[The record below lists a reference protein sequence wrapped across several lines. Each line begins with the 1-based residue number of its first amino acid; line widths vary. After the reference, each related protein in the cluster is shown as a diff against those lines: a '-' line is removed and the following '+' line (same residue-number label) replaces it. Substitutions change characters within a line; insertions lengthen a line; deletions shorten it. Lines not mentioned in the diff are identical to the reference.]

1 MKKTISFFKKIP
13 WRALIPAWLVLISGG
28 WAADGL
34 KGEVIFGERWTV
46 FAAHPWLGTL
56 VSVLLFMGTSI
67 WLYANRQAFSL
78 VRSLSRDRCEP
89 RESLILLVSPP
100 NILPAQREAL
110 FPLELVQNGQ
120 SVELEGVSLADDIKR
135 LDALRWN
142 WQQLFRAI
150 VPHTQKDT
158 LRRVHLIGS
167 DRPTGSFSHL
177 GLCQAMLKHYLPRVT
192 IIPCAEAVDFEDF
205 NELVQC
211 MRQIIADEKEGG
223 RQVEDVVIDVTGG
236 FKTASI
242 AGASI
247 TFNSKVTFQYVQTQP
262 PFDVYAYDVV
272 YQPPEG

>member
-1 MKKTISFFKKIP
+1 MKTPLSFLTKIP
-13 WRALIPAWLVLISGG
+13 WRALVPAWLVLISGG

-34 KGEVIFGERWTV
+34 KGEVLFENWPL
-46 FAAHPWLGTL
+46 FAAHPWLGAL
-56 VSVLLFMGTSI
+56 VAVLVFMATSI

-78 VRSLSRDRCEP
+78 IRSLSRHLCEA

-100 NILPAQREAL
+100 NILPAQQDNL
-110 FPLELVQNGQ
+110 FPLELVQNDQTVQLAGD
-120 SVELEGVSLADDIKR
+120 SLADDIKR

-150 VPHTQKDT
+150 LPHAQGGK
-158 LRRVHLIGS
+158 LKRLHLIGS
-167 DRPTGSFSHL
+167 HGPHGSFGHL
-177 GLCQAMLKHYLPRVT
+177 GLCQDILTKYLPDVN
-192 IIPCAEAVDFEDF
+192 IVPFAQAVNFEDF

-211 MRQIIADEKEGG
+211 MRQIIADEQERGMH
-223 RQVEDVVIDVTGG
+223 VEDIVIDVTGG

-262 PFDVYAYDVV
+262 PFEVYAYDVV